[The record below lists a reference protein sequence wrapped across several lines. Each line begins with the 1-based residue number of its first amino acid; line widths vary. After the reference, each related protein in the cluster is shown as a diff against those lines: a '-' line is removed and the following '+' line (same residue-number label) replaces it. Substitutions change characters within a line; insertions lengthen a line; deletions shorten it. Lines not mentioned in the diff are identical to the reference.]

1 VNVEFVAAEE
11 GQMLWTCGYGISPEI
26 AEENLDAAYALLN
39 WYTSLPPQIYA
50 ATNWSYLTSNQG
62 IIDAVPPKIVEE
74 AALDSLF
81 TLENAIPASPPDDR
95 AAWIAAWT
103 EVKAG

>member
-1 VNVEFVAAEE
+1 
-11 GQMLWTCGYGISPEI
+11 MLWTCGYGISPDI

-50 ATNWSYLTSNQG
+50 ATNWNYLTSNQG
-62 IIDAVPPKIVEE
+62 IIDAVPPEVVEE

-81 TLENAIPASPPDDR
+81 TLRERDPREPAR
-95 AAWIAAWT
+95 
-103 EVKAG
+103 